1 MAMPKSY
8 RTIAAFVGR
17 RAAEALCKTLQAEG
31 FDARV
36 VEDPF
41 AASELAPARQVFVLQ
56 VPRNDLSGAGRVI
69 AAARPPSPGPR
80 KQFRLRSLLLATT
93 AVCLLVAVAHRFGI
107 GPWGRAIGGLA
118 FVVVGVEVIVMMLV
132 MANLGRASWRWTRAP
147 GRIVQSYVQQT
158 GNGDYKTCISY
169 RYQADGVDYDSGTIS
184 YIGKAMSGMRDS
196 YETYRAEILRFPI
209 GLEVDVFYDPNQPPV
224 AVLERGAKAGDVAAC
239 CLFGV
244 VFIIA
249 GVAIVLWF

>member
-1 MAMPKSY
+1 MSKSY
-8 RTIAAFVGR
+8 RTIAAFV
-17 RAAEALCKTLQAEG
+17 AQPNAEFLCKTLQAEG

-36 VEDPF
+36 IDGPAV
-41 AASELAPARQVFVLQ
+41 ASEAVPDIHVFEVQ
-56 VPRNDLSGAGRVI
+56 VPRDDLENAGPVV
-69 AAARPPSPGPR
+69 AATHTPSSGPR
-80 KQFRLRSLLLATT
+80 KQFRLRSLLLAM
-93 AVCLLVAVAHRFGI
+93 AAACLLVALAHEFGI
-107 GPWGRAIGGLA
+107 GPWGRAIWGLV
-118 FVVVGVEVIVMMLV
+118 FVFVGVEVIVMMLV
-132 MANLGRASWRWTRAP
+132 MASLGRASWRWTRAP

-169 RYQADGVDYDSGTIS
+169 RYQADGIDYDSGTIS
-184 YIGKAMSGMRDS
+184 HIGKAISGMRDS

-224 AVLERGAKAGDVAAC
+224 AVLERGAKAGDVVAC

-249 GVAIVLWF
+249 GVAIVPWF